1 MYKCKT
7 SKYMTHFKFMC
18 KHSHIIWI
26 NFFHILDIG
35 LKVGF
40 KGWSAIN
47 IVWGLF
53 STMNY
58 DKSTIILVVK
68 ENDTFWIVSI
78 VCIVY
83 NFEENCI
90 VYEYLNPMTAKF
102 GLLCYCV
109 FFLWIKMNNAF
120 KLVLWNRIN
129 IIYKCCKWNSSFQI
143 KGVPIIML
151 WKAIG

>member
-53 STMNY
+53 STLNY

-102 GLLCYCV
+102 GLLCYCM

-120 KLVLWNRIN
+120 KLL
-129 IIYKCCKWNSSFQI
+129 KKGAGPLPPDATCLTCSSFQCI
-143 KGVPIIML
+143 FFL
-151 WKAIG
+151 S